1 MVLTTQR
8 RQKAFTLIELLIV
21 LTIIGVLSSFAIPK
35 YIDMSNQAKTAVC
48 KGMLANIRAA
58 ILLYNYQSRISG
70 KNTWPTLSQVQD
82 NGQNAGS
89 QIMENGDL
97 PNNPFS
103 TGAQRDGVIEVSEK
117 PNPQG
122 TQGAWAYDPKKGQF
136 WANTASG
143 NDEVSF

>member
-1 MVLTTQR
+1 MVFTTYR

-21 LTIIGVLSSFAIPK
+21 LTIIRVLSSCAIPK

-58 ILLYNYQSRISG
+58 ILLYNYQYRITG
-70 KNTWPTLSQVQD
+70 KNIWPTVSQVQGSGD
-82 NGQNAGS
+82 GGS
-89 QIMENGDL
+89 QIMENGIF

-103 TGAQRDGVIEVSEK
+103 TGAQRNAVAEASER

-122 TQGAWAYDPKKGQF
+122 TQGAWAYDTKKGQF

-143 NDEVSF
+143 NDEVNF

>member
-1 MVLTTQR
+1 MVLTTHR

-35 YIDMSNQAKTAVC
+35 YIDMSIHAKTAVC

-58 ILLYNYQSRISG
+58 LLLYNYQSRLSG
-70 KNTWPTLSQVQD
+70 KNSWPTISQVQGSGD
-82 NGQNAGS
+82 GGS
-89 QIMENGDL
+89 QIMENGVL

-103 TGAQRDGVIEVSEK
+103 TGAQKNVVDEASEK

-122 TQGAWAYDPKKGQF
+122 TQGAWAYDTKKGQF

-143 NDEVSF
+143 NGEANF